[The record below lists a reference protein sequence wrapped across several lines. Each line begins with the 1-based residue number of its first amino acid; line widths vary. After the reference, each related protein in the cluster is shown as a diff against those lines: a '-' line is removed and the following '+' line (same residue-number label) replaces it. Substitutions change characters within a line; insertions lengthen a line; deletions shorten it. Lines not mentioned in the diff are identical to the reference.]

1 MIVSPDCA
9 TDLTSETIGGK
20 AASLFALVRTG
31 FRVPPFFVLTVEAY
45 RACTSG
51 KVSRELRSA
60 MLQALQ
66 AIGGTESAYA
76 VRSSGVA
83 EDSADFSYAGVFET
97 VLDVRGEAGLV
108 AAVERCWASHNS
120 PIAESYRSR
129 RGVSDDAA
137 MAVVVQRMVQADW
150 SGVSFSADPLA
161 QALSVCVI
169 NATRGLGEQLVS
181 GRVNPHEIRIDNE
194 TGGVLKE
201 HLPPGAEALPVAI
214 RDEVVRQTRRAADAF
229 SFPQD
234 LEWATEGDRLYI
246 LQSRPITTVS
256 GVFHN
261 RAMEPWLGRGKPDAP
276 ERVWTRAYA
285 DEVWTPPL
293 TPLFYDIQNLTTVTG
308 QQLANSG
315 DSAPLPPD
323 IFKYYRAA
331 AYMDVEVLKRLYAT
345 LPPIARRP
353 SLSALLSAERRAEL
367 ANAPWNWLGTLGRLW
382 KFEVR
387 EGRTRGLARNHRF
400 LEAAWPAFLGTA
412 RNLSEVNVAT
422 LSDAQLDEF
431 LGKVW
436 ALAISVAPE
445 CEVAV
450 LYYAHDLRLLLT
462 GLLERW
468 CGSGEK
474 LYAEVSSGL
483 ENSETV
489 RETDA
494 IWELARTIRDA
505 GEPVLS
511 LARSSDWKSFR
522 SRSDI
527 PAVSAITAQFERF
540 VHLHGHR
547 GANYKDMIYPRWGD
561 DPELLWTHV
570 RAFLAGRGMRP
581 SEINALSGKRR
592 VQAQNAALAALR
604 GPFAGV
610 KRKLL
615 RALFRGNE
623 IYAGLRDNHRFYYD
637 YIWWLVRRV
646 YREKGRRLASAHFLT
661 NTDDVMFL
669 SRAEIGRLQTG
680 DLAPDLAA
688 MRIDVRRRE
697 WQETRSRPPPRYLRR
712 GYVADEGTAVVAGDG
727 RRLLGLAASPG
738 VVRGRARIVSDV
750 SGLGQVVEGEI
761 LVARQTD
768 PGWTPAFSRLA
779 GLVLET
785 GGVLAHGASLCREY
799 GLPCVTAVEGA
810 TVRIH
815 DGDLICL
822 SGSDGAVDI
831 LESQKL
837 PI

>member
-9 TDLTSETIGGK
+9 TDLTSAQIGGK
-20 AASLFALVRTG
+20 AASLFALVRRG
-31 FRVPPFFVLTVEAY
+31 FQVPPFFVLTVDAYEASV
-45 RACTSG
+45 AG
-51 KVSRELRSA
+51 KVGEELHAEIIR
-60 MLQALQ
+60 ALQ
-66 AIGGTESAYA
+66 AIGGSEAAYA

-97 VLDVRGEAGLV
+97 VLGVRGEHELI

-120 PIAESYRSR
+120 SIAESYRQR

-137 MAVVVQRMVQADW
+137 MAVVVQRMVQAEW
-150 SGVSFSADPLA
+150 SGVSFSADPLT

-169 NATRGLGEQLVS
+169 NATRGLGEKLVS
-181 GRVNPHEIRIDNE
+181 GLVNPHEIRVDNDSGSILGE
-194 TGGVLKE
+194 T
-201 HLPPGAEALPVAI
+201 LPAGMDPLPGAI
-214 RDEVVRQTRRAADAF
+214 REEVVRQTRRAAESF
-229 SFPQD
+229 GFPQD
-234 LEWATEGDRLYI
+234 LEWATEGSTVFI

-261 RAMEPWLGRGKPDAP
+261 RALEPWLGHGRPDAP

-323 IFKYYRAA
+323 TFKYYRAA
-331 AYMDVEVLKRLYAT
+331 AYMDVEVLRRLFAT

-353 SLSALLSAERRAEL
+353 SLFTLLSPERRADL
-367 ANAPWNWLGTLGRLW
+367 ANAPWNWRGTLKRLW
-382 KFEVR
+382 KFEIR
-387 EGRTRGLARNHRF
+387 EGRTRGLTRNYRF
-400 LEAAWPAFLGTA
+400 LESAWPAFLSTA
-412 RNLSEVNVAT
+412 RQLCDADLKVPN
-422 LSDAQLDEF
+422 DAQLDEF

-436 ALAISVAPE
+436 ALAASVAPE

-450 LYYAHDLRLLLT
+450 LYYANDLRLLLA

-468 CGSGEK
+468 CGEGDK

-483 ENSETV
+483 DNSETV

-494 IWELARTIRDA
+494 IWDLARSIRESDEEVLELAR
-505 GEPVLS
+505 
-511 LARSSDWKSFR
+511 RSVWKSFR
-522 SRSDI
+522 ARGDI
-527 PAVSAITAQFERF
+527 PAVAAISSKFDTF
-540 VHLHGHR
+540 VRLHGHR
-547 GANYKDMIYPRWGD
+547 GANYKDMMYPRWGD

-570 RAFLAGRGMRP
+570 QAFLTAAGTRP
-581 SEINALSGKRR
+581 SRVNAASGARRVAAQKSVLSG
-592 VQAQNAALAALR
+592 LR
-604 GPFAGV
+604 GPVAGM
-610 KRKLL
+610 KRRIL

-637 YIWWLVRRV
+637 HIWWLVRRV
-646 YREKGRRLASAHFLT
+646 YLEKGRRLAAAGLLASA
-661 NTDDVMFL
+661 DEVVFL
-669 SRAEIGRLQTG
+669 SRTEIEQLRIGNL
-680 DLAPDLAA
+680 DVVLAA
-688 MRIDVRRRE
+688 TRIGIRRKE
-697 WQETRSRPPPRYLRR
+697 WQATRSRVPPRYLRR
-712 GYVADEGTAVVAGDG
+712 GYAPDEGAAVDSVD
-727 RRLLGLAASPG
+727 RTRLLGLAASPG
-738 VVRGRARIVSDV
+738 QVRGRARIVLEV
-750 SGLGQVVEGEI
+750 AGLAQVADGEI

-768 PGWTPAFSRLA
+768 PGWTPAFARLA

-810 TVRIH
+810 TVQIH

-822 SGSDGAVDI
+822 NGNDGVVDI
-831 LESQKL
+831 L
-837 PI
+837 